1 MAHSFLNDTL
11 DLLLTLLDI
20 AVDELTLSSGL
31 RVGGYG
37 DRLGIP
43 VTRIAVRCDVRDV
56 MLGEIVSKVLHG
68 LLVVRHKDI
77 DVEPVFGELFVD
89 GHRKAAAEA
98 AGDGNGDHS
107 QIAVRCYDL
116 LSYTISDIVGNSK
129 GHPRQDA
136 FPVLDQDRLR
146 SAKRIV
152 QDLREEKDP

>member
-20 AVDELTLSSGL
+20 AVDELAFCFCLCISGHS
-31 RVGGYG
+31 
-37 DRLGIP
+37 DRFGVP
-43 VTRIAVRCDVRDV
+43 VPRIAIRCDVGDMV
-56 MLGEIVSKVLHG
+56 CSKEIPKVLHG

-107 QIAVRCYDL
+107 QISVRRNDL
-116 LSYTISDIVGNSK
+116 FCHAISNVVGNRK
-129 GHPRQDA
+129 GHA
-136 FPVLDQDRLR
+136 C
-146 SAKRIV
+146 
-152 QDLREEKDP
+152 